1 MRNSFKLML
10 IGLFVYLMFIC
21 SSCKPVKV
29 QSDFQVDSTI
39 VYVDSF
45 GVNGHSYI
53 KFLDYSGNFQVLH
66 NPDCF
71 CRYNRT
77 FVIIKRSK

>member
-1 MRNSFKLML
+1 MPNLFKLML
-10 IGLFVYLMFIC
+10 NGLFIHLMFIF
-21 SSCKPVKV
+21 SSCKPEKV
-29 QSDFQVDSTI
+29 EAGFLVDSTF

-77 FVIIKRSK
+77 FVIIKRSN

>member
-1 MRNSFKLML
+1 MHNLFKLL
-10 IGLFVYLMFIC
+10 LVGLLFDLMFIF
-21 SSCKPVKV
+21 SSCKPVRV
-29 QSDFQVDSTI
+29 EAGFHIDSTI

-66 NPDCF
+66 NPDCY

-77 FVIIKRSK
+77 FVIIKRLK